1 MFAPIVLRFLW
12 HERNRNGPF
21 DVAGLRCILRSS
33 RSDDLEQLFSDSCP
47 IPWLVNRLE
56 PNTRRIVHFKC
67 FKEKINMSNEQKAR
81 KWLDSIVEGQNGG
94 TKSLKSVR
102 RARARHRAQRDDRP
116 LNVLGCFALIHAI
129 RSVSSGEQSRLGNR
143 RTTLA

>member
-1 MFAPIVLRFLW
+1 MLRFLW
-12 HERNRNGPF
+12 HERNWNGLF

-33 RSDDLEQLFSDSCP
+33 RSDDLEQLLSDFCP
-47 IPWLVNRLE
+47 IPWLSIVLNRTPEGSVILS
-56 PNTRRIVHFKC
+56 VSK
-67 FKEKINMSNEQKAR
+67 KKVNMSNEQKAR

-102 RARARHRAQRDDRP
+102 RARARRRAQRDDRP

-143 RTTLA
+143 RATLA